1 MILILKSFSNI
12 AGKLRTPLTWVLE
25 SFSIKEFYDLLQT
38 EGFETATH
46 NRWWKAL
53 LFDDGKHSSSV
64 MGF

>member
-46 NRWWKAL
+46 NR
-53 LFDDGKHSSSV
+53 
-64 MGF
+64 